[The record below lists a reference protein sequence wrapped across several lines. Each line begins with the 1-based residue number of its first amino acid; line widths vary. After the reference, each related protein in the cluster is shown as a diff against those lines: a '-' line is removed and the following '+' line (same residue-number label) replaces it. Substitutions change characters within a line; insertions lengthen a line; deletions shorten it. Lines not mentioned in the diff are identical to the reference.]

1 MTTYQHDELDKT
13 LTTHKCTDSETFS
26 PQTLGQT
33 SSQST
38 SDDLAEEGACNNG
51 NNISP
56 CSTIVK
62 QTKIGI
68 ETGKGEV
75 ERQQDRSDE
84 IFNLFGQFDG
94 ETAVVW
100 TNETDKKCAE
110 NGVHADGSWGNC

>member
-13 LTTHKCTDSETFS
+13 LATHKCADSETFS

-33 SSQST
+33 SSQGT
-38 SDDLAEEGACNNG
+38 SDDLAEEGACDNS

-62 QTKIGI
+62 QTKIGV

-84 IFNLFGQFDG
+84 IFNLFGQLDG

-100 TNETDKKCAE
+100 TNETD
-110 NGVHADGSWGNC
+110 